1 MRLLFGD
8 RARTRASA
16 VAAALCL
23 VSLAVV
29 PGASAQ
35 ADTALSLNCSA
46 YTLSVATADPGP
58 ADQSMWGQL
67 CYRGPVEPA
76 TVQLLVAGAT
86 YNHTYWNFSY
96 GDGYYSYVDAAAL
109 AGYATF
115 NVDRIGTGNSS
126 HPAGATLDVEAGAVA
141 LHDAI
146 QDLRSGAVGGHAF
159 SHVIFVGHSYG
170 TLHAWDEISRYHD
183 VDAAILTGALHGI
196 DPEIVTATGS
206 DFVEANTLPQFTG
219 LDSGYET
226 VATAADRES
235 LYFDKATAD
244 PNVVAADFAGEDT
257 VTTGQLSELPSTL
270 DIGSP
275 PSDAIS
281 QGDTVPTLLVDGE
294 DDFLFCQNATV
305 YNCAEPST
313 VLAYEQQYYPP
324 QADLQLAIIPNT
336 GHGLALSTTAPLTD
350 ATMLAWALAK
360 VSPNA

>member
-1 MRLLFGD
+1 MRLLFGGGA
-8 RARTRASA
+8 RARVS
-16 VAAALCL
+16 AAAGALL
-23 VSLAVV
+23 LGGLIVV
-29 PGASAQ
+29 TPATAQ
-35 ADTALSLNCSA
+35 AGAVLPLNCSA

-58 ADQSMWGQL
+58 ADQSLWGQL
-67 CYRGPVEPA
+67 CYRGSIEPS

-86 YNHTYWNFSY
+86 YNHTYWDFPHGN
-96 GDGYYSYVDAAAL
+96 GYYSYVGAATL

-126 HPAGATLDVEAGAVA
+126 HPAGATLDVDAGAVA

-159 SHVIFVGHSYG
+159 SHVIFVAHSYG
-170 TLHAWDEISRYHD
+170 SLHAWSEIARYHD

-206 DFVEANTLPQFTG
+206 DFVEANTFPQFAG
-219 LDSGYET
+219 LDSGYLT
-226 VATAADRES
+226 VTNAADREA
-235 LYFDKATAD
+235 LYYDTATTD
-244 PNVVAADFAGEDT
+244 PNVVATDFATEDT
-257 VTTGQLSELPSTL
+257 VTTGQLADLPTML

-275 PSDAIS
+275 PSDAVS

-305 YNCAEPST
+305 YNCAQRST
-313 VLAYEQQYYPP
+313 VLAYEQQFYPP
-324 QADLQLAIIPNT
+324 QANLQLAIIPNT
-336 GHGLALSTTAPLTD
+336 GHALALSTTAPLTD
-350 ATMLAWALAK
+350 VTMLSWALAT